1 MPDPALLPF
10 FPPNADIE
18 SLHKTTLLKL
28 PSSTHHSAHNKA
40 TNSVENID
48 MPSGSL
54 LLCQIFTLGT
64 YKPNPTRQLS
74 GSLEPS
80 V

>member
-1 MPDPALLPF
+1 MSDPALLPF

-18 SLHKTTLLKL
+18 SQHKTTLLKL

-54 LLCQIFTLGT
+54 LL
-64 YKPNPTRQLS
+64 
-74 GSLEPS
+74 
-80 V
+80 